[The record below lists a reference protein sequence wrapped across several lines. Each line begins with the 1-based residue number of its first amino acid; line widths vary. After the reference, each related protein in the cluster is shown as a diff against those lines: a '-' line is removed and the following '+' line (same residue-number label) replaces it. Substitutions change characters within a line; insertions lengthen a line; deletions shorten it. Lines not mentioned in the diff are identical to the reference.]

1 MKKAAASVLFL
12 SALACAHPGHGAHGL
27 VAGLVHPWSGIDH
40 LAAMAAVGVWASLL
54 EGRMRWVPP
63 AVFLS
68 AMTLGFF
75 LAWTGFVVPGT
86 ETGIQLG
93 LAMLGLALAF
103 RWAPG
108 LPVVAVAT
116 GLCAFVHGQ
125 AHGAEV
131 PSTASGAAFAVGFL
145 LSTAALH
152 SAGMLLGNRMRERKL
167 ELRLA
172 GMGLVALAGALA
184 IL

>member
-1 MKKAAASVLFL
+1 MKNAAAPVLLLSV
-12 SALACAHPGHGAHGL
+12 LACAHPGHGAHGL
-27 VAGLVHPWSGIDH
+27 VAGLVHPWTGIDH

-68 AMTLGFF
+68 AMSLGFV
-75 LAWTGFVVPGT
+75 LGWTGYVLPGT

-108 LPVVAVAT
+108 LPAVAVAT

-131 PSTASGAAFAVGFL
+131 PASASGAAFAAGFL
-145 LSTAALH
+145 LSTASLHLCGMALG
-152 SAGMLLGNRMRERKL
+152 SRLRERKFA
-167 ELRLA
+167 LRFA
-172 GMGLVALAGALA
+172 GVGLVALAGALA

>member
-1 MKKAAASVLFL
+1 MKKAAAPVLIL

-27 VAGLVHPWSGIDH
+27 VAGLVHPWTGIDH

-68 AMTLGFF
+68 AMTVGFALG
-75 LAWTGFVVPGT
+75 WTGFVVPGT

-108 LPVVAVAT
+108 IPVVAVAT

-131 PSTASGAAFAVGFL
+131 PASVSGASFAVGFL
-145 LSTAALH
+145 VSTAALH
-152 SAGMLLGNRMRERKL
+152 LGGMAVGSRIRDSKATLRFAG
-167 ELRLA
+167 A
-172 GMGLVALAGALA
+172 GLVVLAAALA

>member
-1 MKKAAASVLFL
+1 MKKAVAPVLFL

-27 VAGLVHPWSGIDH
+27 VAGLVHPWTGIDH

-68 AMTLGFF
+68 AMTIGFALG
-75 LAWTGFVVPGT
+75 WTGFVVPGT

-103 RWAPG
+103 RWVPG

-131 PSTASGAAFAVGFL
+131 PASASGAAFAAGFL
-145 LSTAALH
+145 ASTAVLHLCGMGIGVRIRESKVALRM
-152 SAGMLLGNRMRERKL
+152 AG
-167 ELRLA
+167 A
-172 GMGLVALAGALA
+172 GLVALAGVLA

>member
-1 MKKAAASVLFL
+1 MKKAVASVLFL

-27 VAGLVHPWSGIDH
+27 AAGLVHPWTGIDH
-40 LAAMAAVGVWASLL
+40 LAAMLAVGVWASLVDR
-54 EGRMRWVPP
+54 GFRWVPA

-68 AMTLGFF
+68 AMSLGFV
-75 LAWTGFVVPGT
+75 LGWTGFVVPGT
-86 ETGIQLG
+86 ETGILLG
-93 LAMLGLALAF
+93 LLALGTALAF
-103 RWAPG
+103 RWRPG
-108 LPVVAVAT
+108 IPVVASVV

-131 PSTASGAAFAVGFL
+131 PSSASGAAFAAGFL

-152 SAGMLLGNRMRERKL
+152 LCGMALGSRLRERTL
-167 ELRLA
+167 ALRLA
-172 GMGLVALAGALA
+172 GAGLVVLAGALA